1 MRAPVAQH
9 DNTLKSTMLMEVSQS
24 YLQLVQHLIEKCM
37 LYHMGRDECIKALA
51 QYALVQP
58 IVTVTVWKE
67 LEKANKEFFI
77 SYFKHRTG
85 RQFRALREITEE
97 PTGKLSSKSD
107 NAVKLPRKHHVENLG
122 AVGFRSSPSHG

>member
-77 SYFKHRTG
+77 SYFKYRTG
-85 RQFRALREITEE
+85 RQSGALQEVTEGPVGE
-97 PTGKLSSKSD
+97 LCRKST
-107 NAVKLPRKHHVENLG
+107 NAVKLPRRHFAAKLSVTQCDENG
-122 AVGFRSSPSHG
+122 A